1 MGKETSERIQTSILN
16 GVEKKVLVWLAKRQP
31 KWMTSDGLTYL
42 GVIGSII
49 FALGG
54 YLANLNSNF
63 YGLLH
68 LVWLFIGM
76 AIVLT
81 VHWLVYEM
89 PSVRY
94 MVSL

>member
-42 GVIGSII
+42 GVVGSII

-63 YGLLH
+63 LNLNLSSNTIRPFQFSVFQTLLS
-68 LVWLFIGM
+68 
-76 AIVLT
+76 T
-81 VHWLVYEM
+81 VFL
-89 PSVRY
+89 R
-94 MVSL
+94 